1 MSGWQCQQASQSP
14 AQWYASCVDQDESIF
29 DIRIL
34 FILCFFHAR
43 CRFELLFSIQ
53 SAYLI
58 QSITICHALI
68 YCFGLVLIETFIV
81 LPTKD
86 THTEKE
92 GGRERLVTNY
102 PNAEVK
108 VELIDF
114 WKSPLRLFGGSS
126 GYRASFYGILMI
138 NGTLKPIKTF
148 HSLKLSA
155 KLNSTSKVLW
165 IYTVLRWESNGWRT
179 RKLFSG
185 IRKFMSIYHFKM
197 TS

>member
-1 MSGWQCQQASQSP
+1 MICQLRRSGRIDFRYSDTFYP
-14 AQWYASCVDQDESIF
+14 LFLSCSVSFWTFVFYSKCVFDSIYHHLSCINLLLWSSIDRNFYRFTDE
-29 DIRIL
+29 R
-34 FILCFFHAR
+34 H
-43 CRFELLFSIQ
+43 
-53 SAYLI
+53 
-58 QSITICHALI
+58 
-68 YCFGLVLIETFIV
+68 
-81 LPTKD
+81 

-165 IYTVLRWESNGWRT
+165 IYTVLRWEPNGWRT
-179 RKLFSG
+179 RKVFSG